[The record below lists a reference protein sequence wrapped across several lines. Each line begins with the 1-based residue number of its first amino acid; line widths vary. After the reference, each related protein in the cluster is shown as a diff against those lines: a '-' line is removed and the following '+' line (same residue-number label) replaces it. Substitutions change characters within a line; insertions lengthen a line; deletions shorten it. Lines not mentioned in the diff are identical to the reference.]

1 MKYLQKRHRHTALFL
16 SLCLLAALASCKEG
30 DAVFSDIDNPA
41 YDFKADRDIPVDV
54 FMSISSARPTETR
67 LSNFVTQ
74 VNQDNARTVNDFHII
89 PYGVTSGQIGAAD
102 VSYYGSVGSMSSVNA
117 DAAYHYYGE
126 AFDMPIGT
134 ASFLCY
140 CSGVPVLENNVN
152 DKVVNGSIIATFP
165 SAPVTA
171 GSITFAPDVI
181 HPNLDNN
188 TPPSPAVHATAQA
201 IAEYLT
207 SIANAGN
214 GAWRASTNQNWK
226 DLFEGFTNGNEII
239 PGSSASVEAFV
250 TELRRGVDKQT
261 DGTLKT
267 AVLTAIDNSAYVTVS
282 GSGAT
287 ATVTLKSE
295 YQGFPASI
303 GLPDGAAVQRWNP
316 TNHIF
321 EVQTQANTMKNIV
334 SQNLY
339 VYPPELYFYA
349 NSLIKTSN
357 RNISISEYS
366 GKSWSQVLTEL
377 YKDGDIVTAA
387 TRGIAIEDQLR
398 YGVSCLKATVKANAA
413 TLLDADDQDITIGTN
428 TFPLTGILLSGQ
440 YKQDFT
446 FTPTSDATEYVLYD
460 KSFSGVYLRNFES
473 PATPPVFSTLSFQSK
488 EITDPVWFALE
499 FENNTS
505 DVIFRGNNGLIY
517 PGTKFYLVGAIYR
530 VQNPDEGVDWQTRV
544 FTKSHI
550 TEIEVTVKSL
560 KNAYNVVPD
569 LLSGRLEVGVQL
581 ETNWIEVTTT
591 DVVLK

>member
-1 MKYLQKRHRHTALFL
+1 
-16 SLCLLAALASCKEG
+16 
-30 DAVFSDIDNPA
+30 
-41 YDFKADRDIPVDV
+41 
-54 FMSISSARPTETR
+54 
-67 LSNFVTQ
+67 
-74 VNQDNARTVNDFHII
+74 
-89 PYGVTSGQIGAAD
+89 
-102 VSYYGSVGSMSSVNA
+102 
-117 DAAYHYYGE
+117 
-126 AFDMPIGT
+126 MPIGT

-140 CSGVPVLENNVN
+140 CSGVPVHENNVN

-171 GSITFAPDVI
+171 GSITFAPEVI
-181 HPNLDNN
+181 HPDLDNN
-188 TPPSPAVHATAQA
+188 TPASPAVHTTAQA
-201 IAEYLT
+201 IATYLT
-207 SIANAGN
+207 SIANATGW
-214 GAWRASTNQNWK
+214 AASENQNWK

-250 TELRRGVDKQT
+250 TELMRGVNEQAASDI
-261 DGTLKT
+261 KT
-267 AVLTAIDNSAYVTVS
+267 NILNAINNGNYVTVS

-349 NSLIKTSN
+349 NSEIQTSN
-357 RNISISEYS
+357 RHIASSEYS
-366 GKSWSQVLTEL
+366 GKTWSQVLGL
-377 YKDGDIVTAA
+377 YENGPIVTAA
-387 TRGIAIEDQLR
+387 TRGIAIQEQLR
-398 YGVSCLKATVKANAA
+398 YGVGCLKATVKAESS
-413 TLLDADDQDITIGTN
+413 TLLDSDDQDITLGTN

-530 VQNPDEGVDWQTRV
+530 VQNPTEGVDWQTRV